1 MDLNKVAD
9 AERYL
14 AALDTDYKN
23 WQASKATVGEL
34 LQLVREG
41 SKEVGELNKTKERLE
56 GEIKALEQQLKN
68 GLEGNERVHQA
79 NLANYQQAER
89 QARAAVEAADAR
101 VIRAN
106 DTIHEAEKAVV
117 AATAKQQLADAK
129 LLAVERKIEEA
140 QELLGRLTKVGA

>member
-1 MDLNKVAD
+1 MLTQIFRPRRRRRLAHNHKRLKGVGGPQTPQEESMDLNKVAD

-14 AALDTDYKN
+14 AALETDYKN

-68 GLEGNERVHQA
+68 GLEGNE
-79 NLANYQQAER
+79 
-89 QARAAVEAADAR
+89 
-101 VIRAN
+101 
-106 DTIHEAEKAVV
+106 
-117 AATAKQQLADAK
+117 
-129 LLAVERKIEEA
+129 
-140 QELLGRLTKVGA
+140 